1 MTIQK
6 EEYLIDRGSG
16 SPVFSFLLRNCA
28 SGRVHVNLY
37 LDFSMAYPQKWL
49 TCWKKKNSGYDG
61 IIFAVGTVKL
71 IANQN

>member
-16 SPVFSFLLRNCA
+16 SPAFSFLLRNCA

-37 LDFSMAYPQKWL
+37 LDFSMAYPQK
-49 TCWKKKNSGYDG
+49 
-61 IIFAVGTVKL
+61 
-71 IANQN
+71 

>member
-37 LDFSMAYPQKWL
+37 LDFSMAYPQK
-49 TCWKKKNSGYDG
+49 
-61 IIFAVGTVKL
+61 
-71 IANQN
+71 